1 MSVLETPRI
10 IFGGEVSWDP
20 IVTNNYQNEY
30 NESTSLPQMD
40 FNETVEQFRNDA
52 ISADAV
58 INNGNW
64 NPQGTHRSNF
74 YNAYVSGVDLGS
86 GIERKDPFVSSAAMF
101 QGMLV
106 DLEPYGA
113 FTSQLFFDQ
122 ISFGIEG
129 GCRILAAR
137 KYRFTA
143 RYINFFRLP
152 RSVYGFAAS
161 VASVVWQ
168 TSFEKAG
175 LTIDAYDSPALAAL
189 KAALDDPGVLGLT
202 VRFNAYSTHY
212 YGAENSADI
221 PPLEQ
226 QLVDNLAAGG
236 FQPNPARSTMVGVIG
251 LWRENEPAQE
261 PGDRVMLTQCP
272 PPTPGVPGPTNFIAS
287 ACARL
292 EMNNAPLEGKNILTI
307 DMSNSIPEIDLQQK
321 KQDFGPLSVSVID
334 SGGNTTELGTI
345 DYSQYNRDAYRD
357 SAGIVTLPLS
367 DLQAKAAANGDLQ
380 MTSTDGKTTYMAEQ
394 ALRAIPCDPNLYV
407 NLGDPDSTT
416 DVLVLNKGVPAGS
429 GITVAMEL
437 NSPSVLQSTTAVT
450 NSDSIATFTV
460 LSSEGQQGQ
469 VQGFVLQPDPDG
481 SAEAININPQATT
494 YMYIRMLADP
504 GPFQGPVPP
513 AATWDNVYDFC
524 LVNWNAMAPCMDNWL
539 DLKSETEVKAYASI
553 IKKLTDPANF
563 ESYRFMPVT
572 RDMTPGERDL
582 LYRFLDGD
590 QAKPVGLEAAAPE
603 EPPTQAELSR
613 QMRRAK

>member
-10 IFGGEVSWDP
+10 VFGGEVSWDP

-30 NESTSLPQMD
+30 NEATSLPQMD
-40 FNETVEQFRNDA
+40 FNESVEQFRNDA
-52 ISADAV
+52 MSADAV

-74 YNAYVSGVDLGS
+74 YNAYVRSVDLGS
-86 GIERKDPFVSSAAMF
+86 GVEKDDQFINSAAIF

-168 TSFEKAG
+168 ASFEKAG
-175 LTIDAYDSPALAAL
+175 VTIDAYDSQALAAL
-189 KAALDDPGVLGLT
+189 KTALDDPGVLGLT
-202 VRFNAYSTHY
+202 VRFNTYSTHY
-212 YGAENSADI
+212 YGAESSADI

-226 QLVDNLAAGG
+226 QLVDNLAGGG

-261 PGDRVMLTQCP
+261 PADRVMLAAQQGP
-272 PPTPGVPGPTNFIAS
+272 PKFVAS
-287 ACARL
+287 AYARL
-292 EMNNAPLEGKNILTI
+292 ESGNAPLDGKNILTI
-307 DMSNSIPEIDLQQK
+307 DMANSISESDLQQT
-321 KQDFGPLSVSVID
+321 KQNLGPLTVSAVD
-334 SGGNTTELGTI
+334 SGGNQTELGTI
-345 DYSQYNRDAYRD
+345 DYSQYDRDAYLD
-357 SAGIVTLPLS
+357 SAGIVTLPLN
-367 DLQAKAAANGDLQ
+367 DLQAKAAAEGTLQ
-380 MTSTDGKTTYMAEQ
+380 MTGDNGGTTYLAEQ

-407 NLGDPDSTT
+407 NLGDPDTTT

-429 GITVAMEL
+429 GIMVAMEL
-437 NSPSVLQSTTAVT
+437 NSPSVVQSTTAVT

-504 GPFQGPVPP
+504 GPFQGAVPP
-513 AATWDNVYDFC
+513 AATWDNVYDLC
-524 LVNWNAMAPCMDNWL
+524 LANWNAMAPCMDNWL
-539 DLKSETEVKAYASI
+539 DLKSETQVKAYAPI

-590 QAKPVGLEAAAPE
+590 QAKPTALKALPE
-603 EPPTQAELSR
+603 EEPASPAELSR

>member
-30 NESTSLPQMD
+30 NEATSLPQMD
-40 FNETVEQFRNDA
+40 FNETVEQFRSDA

-86 GIERKDPFVSSAAMF
+86 GIERKDPFVSSPAIF

-122 ISFGIEG
+122 MSFGIDG

-175 LTIDAYDSPALAAL
+175 LTIDAHDSPSLAAL
-189 KAALDDPGVLGLT
+189 KSALDDPGVLGLT

-212 YGAENSADI
+212 YGAENSSDI

-226 QLVDNLAAGG
+226 QLVDNLAGGG
-236 FQPNPARSTMVGVIG
+236 FQPNPARSSMVGVIG

-261 PGDRVMLTQCP
+261 PGDRVMLAAQQGP
-272 PPTPGVPGPTNFIAS
+272 PKFVAS
-287 ACARL
+287 AYARL
-292 EMNNAPLEGKNILTI
+292 ETSSAPLDGKNILTI
-307 DMSNSIPEIDLQQK
+307 DMSNSISEIDLQQT
-321 KQDFGPLSVSVID
+321 KQDLGTLTVSAVD
-334 SGGNTTELGTI
+334 SGGNQTELGTI
-345 DYSQYNRDAYRD
+345 DYSHYNRDAYRD
-357 SAGIVTLPLS
+357 SAGIVTLQLS
-367 DLQAKAAANGDLQ
+367 DLQAKAAAVGTLQVTGGDG
-380 MTSTDGKTTYMAEQ
+380 SSGSGGSTTYLTEQ
-394 ALRAIPCDPNLYV
+394 ALRAIPCDPNLYI
-407 NLGDPDSTT
+407 NAGDTPTT
-416 DVLVLNKGVPAGS
+416 NVLVLNKGVPAGS
-429 GITVAMEL
+429 GISVAMEL
-437 NSPSVLQSTTAVT
+437 DSPSVAQLTTVTT
-450 NSDSIATFTV
+450 NSDSMAVFDV
-460 LSSEGQQGQ
+460 QGAQGQ

-481 SAEAININPQATT
+481 SAGAINPQATT
-494 YMYIRMLADP
+494 YMYIRTLADP
-504 GPFQGPVPP
+504 GPFQGAVPP
-513 AATWDNVYDFC
+513 AATWDNVYNYC
-524 LVNWNAMAPCMDNWL
+524 LANWNAMAPCMDNWL
-539 DLKSETEVKAYASI
+539 DLKSEAEVKAYASI
-553 IKKLTDPANF
+553 IKRLTDPNNF

-572 RDMTPGERDL
+572 RDMTTGERDL
-582 LYRFLDGD
+582 LYRFLDGE
-590 QAKPVGLEAAAPE
+590 QAKPGALEAAPE
-603 EPPTQAELSR
+603 EEPATPAELSR

>member
-20 IVTNNYQNEY
+20 IVTNNYPNEY

-40 FNETVEQFRNDA
+40 FNETVEQFRSDA

-86 GIERKDPFVSSAAMF
+86 GIERKDPFVSSPAIF
-101 QGMLV
+101 EGMLV

-122 ISFGIEG
+122 ISFGIPG

-143 RYINFFRLP
+143 RYINFYRLP
-152 RSVYGFAAS
+152 GSVYGFAAS
-161 VASVVWQ
+161 IASVVWQ

-175 LTIDAYDSPALAAL
+175 LTIDAYDSPSLIAL

-212 YGAENSADI
+212 YGAADPSNI
-221 PPLEQ
+221 AQLEQ
-226 QLVDNLAAGG
+226 QLVANLAAGG
-236 FQPNPARSTMVGVIG
+236 FQPNPARSSIVGVIG
-251 LWRENEPAQE
+251 LWRENEPVHE

-272 PPTPGVPGPTNFIAS
+272 PPTPGAPGPTNFIAS
-287 ACARL
+287 AYARL

-307 DMSNSIPEIDLQQK
+307 DMSNSIPEIDLAQT

-345 DYSQYNRDAYRD
+345 DYSRYNRDAYRD
-357 SAGIVTLPLS
+357 SAGIVTLQLS
-367 DLQAKAAANGDLQ
+367 DLQARAAADGNLQ
-380 MTSTDGKTTYMAEQ
+380 MTSTDGKTTYMTEQ
-394 ALRAIPCDPNLYV
+394 ALRAIPKDPNLYI
-407 NLGDPDSTT
+407 NAGDPDSTT

-429 GITVAMEL
+429 GVTVAMEL
-437 NSPSVLQSTTAVT
+437 STPSVAQSTTAVT
-450 NSDSIATFTV
+450 NSNSIATFAV
-460 LSSEGQQGQ
+460 LASQGQGQ

-481 SAEAININPQATT
+481 SAGSINPQATT
-494 YMYIRMLADP
+494 YMYIRTLADP
-504 GPFQGPVPP
+504 GPFQGGTVP
-513 AATWDNVYDFC
+513 ATWDNVYNYC
-524 LVNWNAMAPCMDNWL
+524 LANWNAMAPCMDNWL
-539 DLKSETEVKAYASI
+539 DLKSETQVKAYASI
-553 IKKLTDPANF
+553 IKKLTAASNF
-563 ESYRFMPVT
+563 ESYRYMPVT
-572 RDMTPGERDL
+572 RDMTLLERDL

-590 QAKPVGLEAAAPE
+590 QAKPVTLEASPEE
-603 EPPTQAELSR
+603 EPPTPEELSR
-613 QMRRAK
+613 KMRRAK

>member
-30 NESTSLPQMD
+30 NEATSLPQLD
-40 FNETVEQFRNDA
+40 FNETVEQFRSDA

-74 YNAYVSGVDLGS
+74 YNAYVRSVDLGS
-86 GIERKDPFVSSAAMF
+86 GVEKKDEFINSAALF

-122 ISFGIEG
+122 MSFGIEG

-152 RSVYGFAAS
+152 RPVYGFAAS

-175 LTIDAYDSPALAAL
+175 LTIDAYDSQALAAL
-189 KAALDDPGVLGLT
+189 KTALDDPGVLGLT
-202 VRFNAYSTHY
+202 VRFNTYSTHY
-212 YGAENSADI
+212 YGAGNSSDI

-226 QLVDNLAAGG
+226 QFVTNLAAGG

-261 PGDRVMLTQCP
+261 PGDRVMLAAQQGP
-272 PPTPGVPGPTNFIAS
+272 PKFVAS
-287 ACARL
+287 AYARL
-292 EMNNAPLEGKNILTI
+292 ESSNAPLDGKNVLTI
-307 DMSNSIPEIDLQQK
+307 DMSNSISEIDLQQT
-321 KQDFGPLSVSVID
+321 KQDLGPLTVSAVD
-334 SGGNTTELGTI
+334 SGGNQTELGTI
-345 DYSQYNRDAYRD
+345 DYLQYDRDSYRD
-357 SAGIVTLPLS
+357 SAGIVTLQLS
-367 DLQAKAAANGDLQ
+367 DLQAKAAAGGNLQ
-380 MTSTDGKTTYMAEQ
+380 MTGGDGGGTTYLTEQ
-394 ALRAIPCDPNLYV
+394 ALRAIPCDPNLYI
-407 NLGDPDSTT
+407 NAGDTPTT
-416 DVLVLNKGVPAGS
+416 KVLVLNKGVPAGS
-429 GITVAMEL
+429 GVNVAMEL
-437 NSPSVLQSTTAVT
+437 DSPSVAQSTTVST
-450 NSDSIATFTV
+450 DSDSMAVFDV
-460 LSSEGQQGQ
+460 QGAQGQ

-481 SAEAININPQATT
+481 SAGAINPQATT
-494 YMYIRMLADP
+494 YMYIRTLADP
-504 GPFQGPVPP
+504 GPFQGPTPP
-513 AATWDNVYDFC
+513 AATWDNVYNFC
-524 LVNWNAMAPCMDNWL
+524 LANWNAMAPCMDNWL
-539 DLKSETEVKAYASI
+539 DLKSEAEVKAYAPI
-553 IKKLTDPANF
+553 IKKLTDPNNF

-590 QAKPVGLEAAAPE
+590 QAKPTALKALPE
-603 EPPTQAELSR
+603 EEEPASLAELSR

>member
-30 NESTSLPQMD
+30 NEATSLPQMD
-40 FNETVEQFRNDA
+40 FNETVEQFRADA

-86 GIERKDPFVSSAAMF
+86 GIERKDPFVSSAAAF

-175 LTIDAYDSPALAAL
+175 LTIDAYDSPALTAL

-202 VRFNAYSTHY
+202 VRFNVYSTHY
-212 YGAENSADI
+212 YGAENSSDI

-261 PGDRVMLTQCP
+261 PGDRVMLAAQQGP
-272 PPTPGVPGPTNFIAS
+272 PKFVAS
-287 ACARL
+287 AYARL
-292 EMNNAPLEGKNILTI
+292 ETGNAPLDGKNILTI
-307 DMSNSIPEIDLQQK
+307 DMSNSISETDLQQT
-321 KQDFGPLSVSVID
+321 KQDLGPLTVSAVD
-334 SGGNTTELGTI
+334 SGGNQTELGTI

-357 SAGIVTLPLS
+357 SAGIVTLQLS
-367 DLQAKAAANGDLQ
+367 DLQAKAAAGGTLQ
-380 MTSTDGKTTYMAEQ
+380 MTGGGSGSGSTTYLTEQ

-437 NSPSVLQSTTAVT
+437 NSPSVVQSTTAVT
-450 NSDSIATFTV
+450 GSDSIATFTV

-504 GPFQGPVPP
+504 GPFQGAVPP

-524 LVNWNAMAPCMDNWL
+524 LANWNAMAPCMDNWL

-553 IKKLTDPANF
+553 IKKLTDPNNF

-590 QAKPVGLEAAAPE
+590 QAKSVKLEAAPQE
-603 EPPTQAELSR
+603 EPATPAELSR